1 MAKQAPKS
9 FEFAQDLT
17 KQLITLA
24 TGIIA
29 LEITFSK
36 DLIHKIPACARSYVL
51 LSWLAFLLSIVF
63 GLITLMALTGN
74 LTRLEKGLPASI
86 MRNNVTRPSKLQ
98 IGFFLLGLA
107 FTICYGY
114 IGFKAIG
121 LAN

>member
-17 KQLITLA
+17 KQLITLS
-24 TGIIA
+24 TGIMA

-36 DLIHKIPACARSYVL
+36 DLIHKITDCARYYAL
-51 LSWLAFLLSIVF
+51 ISWVAFLLSIVF
-63 GLITLMALTGN
+63 GMITLMALTGN

-86 MRNNVTRPSKLQ
+86 MRKNVTRPAKLQ

-107 FTICYGY
+107 FTIYY
-114 IGFKAIG
+114 GFKAIG
-121 LAN
+121 